1 MTARPRLVRSV
12 PYWALVVGSVAAG
25 GVGLW
30 LTLDKLGVMTASI
43 LDGSATGVEVYAGQ
57 SWAVLGSVL
66 IGAGLI
72 GLALAL
78 TLAVAAS
85 LAKRDEPVVI
95 VADTL
100 DDEIDEIDE
109 VAPSSTGTVVV
120 DDVTADEAAV
130 QADLGTAPG
139 EQGTPLKS

>member
-66 IGAGLI
+66 IGVGLI

-78 TLAVAAS
+78 TLGVAAS
-85 LAKRDEPVVI
+85 LVTRDEPLVV

-100 DDEIDEIDE
+100 DDDVIDEIKPGATE
-109 VAPSSTGTVVV
+109 TVVV
-120 DDVTADEAAV
+120 DDVPVDEAAL
-130 QADLGTAPG
+130 QADLDTVPDEQVAP
-139 EQGTPLKS
+139 PKN